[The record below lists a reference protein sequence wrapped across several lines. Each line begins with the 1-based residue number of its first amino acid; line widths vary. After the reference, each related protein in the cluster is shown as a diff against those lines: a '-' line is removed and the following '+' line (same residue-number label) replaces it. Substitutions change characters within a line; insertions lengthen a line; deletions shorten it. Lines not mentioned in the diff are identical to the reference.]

1 MTDLPK
7 LILASGSP
15 QRLRLLAEAGYPF
28 EVSKPDESAECGVC
42 STGGPAALVAEL
54 ALRKAADVA
63 PRYAGQNAVLL
74 ACDTVAECR
83 GVILGKPKN
92 EDHARQMLGALRG
105 TVHRVFSGVCVW
117 PIDRPDG
124 VASRVVVS
132 ELQMT
137 ELSDDAIEDYLE
149 TGLWRGKAGSFGLQ
163 DRPDWL
169 KVVSGSESNVIG
181 LPMDE
186 VAELLGAP
194 ENFVA

>member
-1 MTDLPK
+1 MTTKPQ

-15 QRLRLLAEAGYPF
+15 QRRRLLSEAGYTF

-63 PRYAGQNAVLL
+63 PRFADQNTVLL

-92 EDHARQMLGALRG
+92 EDHARQMLSALRG

-117 PIDRPDG
+117 PCDRPDEA
-124 VASRVVVS
+124 ASRVAIS
-132 ELQMT
+132 ELQMA

-186 VAELLGAP
+186 VAELLGQPGDYAG
-194 ENFVA
+194 